1 MRSLSVFNLL
11 KKHMKGKI
19 MKNEE
24 MITRKYISVLLT
36 PMMKRLCPANMRRVT
51 ERPDS

>member
-1 MRSLSVFNLL
+1 MRSLSAFNLL
-11 KKHMKGKI
+11 IKHMKGKK

-24 MITRKYISVLLT
+24 ILTRKYISVLLT

-51 ERPDS
+51 EKPDY